1 MSSAMFEQ
9 SGAMVNSAKLEVEVE
24 VREAHSRFRLAEAKL
39 ALFTDQILSDAER
52 VQDAALFSYQRGE
65 VSLLEVLEA
74 QRTLNEIYLNYYETL
89 GQYAES
95 LVDLSRSTGIWLVE
109 F

>member
-1 MSSAMFEQ
+1 MHREQ
-9 SGAMVNSAKLEVEVE
+9 ARSILGAITLEAEIE
-24 VREAHSRFRLAEAKL
+24 LREAYSRYQLIMAKRQV
-39 ALFTDQILSDAER
+39 FTDEILSNAER
-52 VQDAALFSYQRGE
+52 VRDAALFSYQRGE
-65 VSLLEVLEA
+65 ISLLEVLEA

-95 LVDLSRSTGIWLVE
+95 LVELSRASGIWLVE